1 MLSKLYEV
9 QSVQW
14 TEVCQEKDVNV
25 ALNTFMDI
33 VNKLIDKYAPLTKR
47 SVKAKNAPWLDLRSL
62 MLQRDQ
68 AKDAARMLVS

>member
-1 MLSKLYEV
+1 MFINDV

-33 VNKLIDKYAPLTKR
+33 LNKLTDKYAPLTKR
-47 SVKAKNAPWLDLRSL
+47 SVKAKKLSH
-62 MLQRDQ
+62 
-68 AKDAARMLVS
+68 